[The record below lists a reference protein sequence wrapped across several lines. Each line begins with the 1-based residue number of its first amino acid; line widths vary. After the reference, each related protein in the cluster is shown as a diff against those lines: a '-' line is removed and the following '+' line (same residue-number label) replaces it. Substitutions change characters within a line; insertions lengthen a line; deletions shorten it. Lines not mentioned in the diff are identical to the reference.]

1 VNPSPGSSGPED
13 IGAPAGPSAPADQSA
28 STDGAASTDQGELL
42 VGLLALALQAVGS
55 ATTPLDAEAVLC
67 RLLAMIEIDAPSG
80 VSARQLGQLRS
91 GLLADL
97 VERAEREGSPDALG
111 LLRVCAVFGPGS
123 TRTLAADAAGR
134 LSASGVADPD
144 WAGQVGRPAP
154 VSSWWY
160 GDGDGHQESVGLLF
174 EYPGGQHVI
183 AVLLDH
189 DLGGGIRDC
198 WWADGPEA
206 AGLRERT
213 AEMIES
219 EPGAT
224 FRDLDPA
231 AALEVLGPAVA
242 APRCAPE
249 AQAEDVAIGVEL
261 LRARLELLVPPTS
274 PS

>member
-1 VNPSPGSSGPED
+1 MD
-13 IGAPAGPSAPADQSA
+13 PAGTTGPAGATAGADQR
-28 STDGAASTDQGELL
+28 DLL
-42 VGLLALALQAVGS
+42 AGLLAHALQAVGS
-55 ATTPLDAEAVLC
+55 AATPLDAEAVLC

-80 VSARQLGQLRS
+80 VSPQQLDQLRS
-91 GLLADL
+91 GLLTDL
-97 VERAEREGSPDALG
+97 VEGAERDGSGEALG
-111 LLRVCAVFGPGS
+111 LLSVCAVFGTDA
-123 TRTLAADAAGR
+123 TRVLAADAVKR
-134 LSASGVADPD
+134 LSASGAGSPD

-160 GDGDGHQESVGLLF
+160 GDADGHQESVGLLF

-183 AVLLDH
+183 AVLVDH

-213 AEMIES
+213 AEMIEA

-231 AALEVLGPAVA
+231 AALAVLRPAIT

-249 AQAEDVAIGVEL
+249 DHAEDVATCIEL
-261 LRARLELLVPPTS
+261 LRARLEVLAPTS
-274 PS
+274 P